1 MSARPLELIASFV
14 RVEELGAAV
23 LYLPHDHEDC
33 VRYRDDY
40 CTDVAGP
47 SEPKKCTGVET
58 KSPRN
63 KEKRKQVVANS
74 KDGQFRVYPLAYWA
88 ITYPV
93 MKYGGH

>member
-1 MSARPLELIASFV
+1 MQITLSAPPLELKASIV
-14 RVEELGAAV
+14 GVLGA

-63 KEKRKQVVANS
+63 KEKRKQVVANC
-74 KDGQFRVYPLAYWA
+74 K
-88 ITYPV
+88 
-93 MKYGGH
+93 GGLLIARSGC